1 MAADERQSISY
12 KRESYLEVDWGTA
25 KDLTQPLV
33 ILPELPAD
41 LSSPAARV
49 AKLDEQAAAVRAH
62 LAAIWSHR
70 NDYIPIA
77 QLPDETL
84 ADIFLW
90 VAHSL
95 PLDSPAF
102 RDWTSLMLV
111 CRRWRSVAVSTPA
124 LWSRVYIGHD
134 VPSFSSLLRIDRCKM
149 HPLTVNINVDATYTQ
164 TDASILRFVLSV
176 ISPHFDNVETLEA
189 KATHMTIR
197 KLVYL
202 LAEKKRRNLRH
213 LSLSLADTQS
223 WEEPEWFDLHPDT
236 AANLFSHL
244 SSISLSNVGLDWD
257 PLHNLTR
264 IHIVYTVMLHD
275 HYMNIPALD
284 ALLRRSPALNDLLLW
299 NCFFVDDIYASSAPI
314 TLPCLSH
321 CSLRAHPAHSA
332 FLLSAMQIPPTT
344 TMGLSIP
351 GQVAHVDEIAPLL
364 DVLRN
369 YFERPGAPILRAL
382 QLQHDAPVWKWYSN
396 PMLEYDGGKGNEP
409 SLTLEIFM
417 KDTHARLALAA
428 EILKPVFTKD
438 VEALDFSRYSQPRYG
453 DCFRDAFQYNILR
466 LLPALRDVFVRS
478 TASNFPWIWKIR
490 DMAQS
495 TPEDLQEESMR
506 RLRGIYWVETAR
518 ASEISKN
525 AMENFAGSLRQAI
538 DACARGGHPL
548 RRLVYDPDWLTWH
561 RKAYFLD
568 DLDTCVSS
576 MRKLKCD
583 GGDMDL
589 CEVQLRY

>member
-1 MAADERQSISY
+1 MAADERQSIFY

-62 LAAIWSHR
+62 LAAICSHR
-70 NDYIPIA
+70 NDHIPIA

-90 VAHSL
+90 VVRSL
-95 PLDSPAF
+95 PLKSPAF

-176 ISPHFDNVETLEA
+176 IGPHFDNVETLEA

-213 LSLSLADTQS
+213 LSLSLADTRD

-244 SSISLSNVGLDWD
+244 SSISLSNVGLDLD
-257 PLHNLTR
+257 HFHNLTR
-264 IHIVYTVMLHD
+264 IHIVYTVAMPV
-275 HYMNIPALD
+275 HYLKFPTIE

-299 NCFFVDDIYASSAPI
+299 DCFFVDDIRASSAPI
-314 TLPCLSH
+314 TLPCLSR
-321 CSLRAHPAHSA
+321 CSLRAHPAHCA
-332 FLLSAMQIPPTT
+332 FLLSAVQISPTT
-344 TMGLSIP
+344 TVAVFVP
-351 GQVAHVDEIAPLL
+351 GEWHVDEVIPLL
-364 DVLRN
+364 EVLRKH
-369 YFERPGAPILRAL
+369 FERPGAPLLRAL
-382 QLQHDAPVWKWYSN
+382 QLQDEAPTWKWYTNS
-396 PMLEYDGGKGNEP
+396 MLQYDGEKGHQP
-409 SLTLEIFM
+409 SLSFEIFM
-417 KDTHARLALAA
+417 DDADARLELAA
-428 EILKPVFTKD
+428 EILQPVFTQNI
-438 VEALDFSRYSQPRYG
+438 VALDWSQNAQPYYG
-453 DCFRDAFQYNILR
+453 DGLCDAFQYNVLR
-466 LLPALRDVFVRS
+466 VLPTLRDVFVCS
-478 TASNFPWIWKIR
+478 APHNFSWISKAREMIEE
-490 DMAQS
+490 A
-495 TPEDLQEESMR
+495 PENLREGLL
-506 RLRGIYWVETAR
+506 RLEGVYWVESAR
-518 ASEISKN
+518 YSGLSKN
-525 AMENFAGSLRQAI
+525 AMEKFTGNLRQMI
-538 DACARGGHPL
+538 DAYARVGHPL
-548 RRLVYDPDWLTWH
+548 KKLVLDPDWLTWH
-561 RKAYFLD
+561 GKAYFLD
-568 DLDTCVSS
+568 DLDLCESN
-576 MRKLKCD
+576 MRKFRCD
-583 GGDMDL
+583 GEDMEL
-589 CEVQLRY
+589 CEMQLRY